1 MVGTSWS
8 SSSSSTS
15 SFGSLDDDDVCIVK
29 PAATVAAAA
38 EGCIKFLCSYGG
50 RILPRHSDGALRYV
64 GGDNRVLSVDRPVH
78 FYVLQRKL
86 RELCGWDVLLRCQ
99 LPTEDLDALV
109 SVTGDDDLANLLEEY
124 DAAGKDRL
132 QPLKI
137 RAFLFPR
144 TPPPRGSP
152 PPTPATASSRL
163 SPSNTRN
170 LRRQNTS
177 PPAAARVLSSTTTCA
192 PRWWAAPLQ
201 ASRPA
206 RAHHQHAQRYDRHSA
221 GEARPHGY
229 LVHNGCHW
237 Q

>member
-8 SSSSSTS
+8 SSSCCTS
-15 SFGSLDDDDVCIVK
+15 SFGSLDDDVVCVLK
-29 PAATVAAAA
+29 PAATAAD
-38 EGCIKFLCSYGG
+38 GSIKFLCSYGG
-50 RILPRHSDGALRYV
+50 RILPRLSDGALRYV

-78 FYVLQRKL
+78 FYAELQRKL

-152 PPTPATASSRL
+152 PPTPASASSRP
-163 SPSNTRN
+163 SPSSTLNPRH
-170 LRRQNTS
+170 QNTS
-177 PPAAARVLSSTTTCA
+177 PPTAACVPSSTTCA

-206 RAHHQHAQRYDRHSA
+206 RAHHQHAQRYGRHGA
-221 GEARPHGY
+221 DEARPHGY